1 MKQLFITS
9 VRDFE
14 KNTMGT
20 VEMREMPMPE
30 PAEDEVRIK
39 IIYSSICGSD
49 AHTLTGHLGEFEEG
63 TKAMLPMTFGH
74 ELSGVI
80 DKVGPK
86 AEALG
91 YHVGDKVIA
100 NYAKYCYACDNCRS
114 GHENLCSHVQFCMNG
129 FAEYA
134 VYHVTQVHKL
144 PENYDLETAALIE
157 PLTIALAAAE
167 QAHISYGK
175 SVAIMGAGGIGLMLV
190 QLAVW
195 RARPVSRS
203 LTLSKRSVNWPS
215 SSAQT
220 MRLTRARKA
229 RSKRR

>member
-80 DKVGPK
+80 DKVGP
-86 AEALG
+86 
-91 YHVGDKVIA
+91 
-100 NYAKYCYACDNCRS
+100 S
-114 GHENLCSHVQFCMNG
+114 
-129 FAEYA
+129 
-134 VYHVTQVHKL
+134 
-144 PENYDLETAALIE
+144 
-157 PLTIALAAAE
+157 
-167 QAHISYGK
+167 
-175 SVAIMGAGGIGLMLV
+175 
-190 QLAVW
+190 
-195 RARPVSRS
+195 ARP
-203 LTLSKRSVNWPS
+203 
-215 SSAQT
+215 
-220 MRLTRARKA
+220 
-229 RSKRR
+229 

>member
-1 MKQLFITS
+1 
-9 VRDFE
+9 
-14 KNTMGT
+14 
-20 VEMREMPMPE
+20 
-30 PAEDEVRIK
+30 
-39 IIYSSICGSD
+39 
-49 AHTLTGHLGEFEEG
+49 
-63 TKAMLPMTFGH
+63 MTFGH

-100 NYAKYCYACDNCRS
+100 QLRKYCYACDNCRS

>member
-1 MKQLFITS
+1 MA
-9 VRDFE
+9 R
-14 KNTMGT
+14 
-20 VEMREMPMPE
+20 RP
-30 PAEDEVRIK
+30 
-39 IIYSSICGSD
+39 
-49 AHTLTGHLGEFEEG
+49 
-63 TKAMLPMTFGH
+63 
-74 ELSGVI
+74 
-80 DKVGPK
+80 
-86 AEALG
+86 EALG

-144 PENYDLETAALIE
+144 PENYDLETASLIE

-175 SVAIMGAGGIGLMLV
+175 SVAIMGRGGIGLMLV
-190 QLAVW
+190 QLA
-195 RARPVSRS
+195 RLAGASCGHGA

-220 MRLTRARKA
+220 MPLTRARRRA
-229 RSKRR
+229 RRGDEGRRRRV